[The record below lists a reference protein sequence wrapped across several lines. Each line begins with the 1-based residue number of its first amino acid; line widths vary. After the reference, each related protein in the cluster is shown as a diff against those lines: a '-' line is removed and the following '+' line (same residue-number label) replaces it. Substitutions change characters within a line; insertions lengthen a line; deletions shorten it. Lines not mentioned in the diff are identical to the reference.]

1 VEMLWTTVP
10 RSNET
15 QLSAYIRRPGN
26 GVRLPN
32 AARAGRGLRRG
43 CGRAPVSALS
53 QFLQPLSPAAEPPR
67 GAEGG
72 KGAGPS
78 VRPASPTHAWS
89 CRSGLLLPSGASYAG
104 WAGLR
109 LAVSRRE
116 SWNAAEQDRGRD
128 RRPAGGVRVKTL
140 RIAGGTTTTL
150 PRIQKCSCD
159 GSGWFVSLNRDRYR
173 SPGDAGMLRL
183 TRCLCLEHAPSPARR
198 GGAGA
203 V

>member
-1 VEMLWTTVP
+1 MEMLWTTVP

-15 QLSAYIRRPGN
+15 QLSAYIPRPGN

-43 CGRAPVSALS
+43 GGRAPVSALS
-53 QFLQPLSPAAEPPR
+53 RFLQPRSPHGAPR
-67 GAEGG
+67 AEGRRTLR
-72 KGAGPS
+72 PS
-78 VRPASPTHAWS
+78 SIPYACVVLPFWPVVAFRCVIRWLGRAEAS
-89 CRSGLLLPSGASYAG
+89 
-104 WAGLR
+104 
-109 LAVSRRE
+109 AVSRRE

>member
-1 VEMLWTTVP
+1 VDNGAAVERDSTFDLYPAPGQRGTVSQ
-10 RSNET
+10 R
-15 QLSAYIRRPGN
+15 G
-26 GVRLPN
+26 
-32 AARAGRGLRRG
+32 AGRPRLATRG
-43 CGRAPVSALS
+43 RESAGFGALPV
-53 QFLQPLSPAAEPPR
+53 PPAAESPR

-173 SPGDAGMLRL
+173 SPGDAGMLRM